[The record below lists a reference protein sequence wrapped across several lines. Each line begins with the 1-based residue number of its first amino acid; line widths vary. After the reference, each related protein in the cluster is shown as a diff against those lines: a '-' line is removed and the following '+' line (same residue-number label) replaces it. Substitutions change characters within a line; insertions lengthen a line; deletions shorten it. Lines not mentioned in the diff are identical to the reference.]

1 MSLTATRLDHECL
14 DGWWPVT
21 AYMKFLTLE
30 DGQLGALLD
39 EIVVDIRAAASALST
54 DIRFETLESLV
65 EASDTAAA
73 AVWTLAQRALAAGVA
88 CRPHAEVR
96 PMAPIPVPRRNI
108 LCLGKNYLE
117 HAQEIAAKMKQ
128 SGEAPRQPIIFTKA
142 TTAVIAPGA
151 PIPAYL
157 AYTSK
162 LDYEAE
168 LALVIGKGGRDIAPG
183 DAWEHVFGYT
193 AINDISARDLQKS
206 HLQWFRAKSLDGF
219 APMGPALV
227 HRSVMP
233 EPASIEVKCYVNGEL
248 RQSDTFDR
256 LIFDVPTM
264 ISVLSSGMTLL
275 PGDIIATGTPAGVGM
290 GFTPPRYLRPG
301 DEVVV
306 DVTGVGELRNPVTV

>member
-1 MSLTATRLDHECL
+1 
-14 DGWWPVT
+14 
-21 AYMKFLTLE
+21 MKFLTLE
-30 DGQLGALLD
+30 GGQLGALLD
-39 EIVVDIRAAASALST
+39 AAVVDIGAAARELST
-54 DIRFETLESLV
+54 DVAVATLQSLV
-65 EASDTAAA
+65 RAGDAAAA
-73 AVWTLAQRALAAGVA
+73 AVWTLAQQALDAGVA
-88 CRPHAEVR
+88 SRPLAEIR

-117 HAQEIAAKMKQ
+117 HAQEIAVKMKQ

-151 PIPAYL
+151 PIPAYQ
-157 AYTSK
+157 AYTRQ

-168 LALVIGKGGRDIAPG
+168 LALVIGKGGRDIAPR
-183 DAWEHVFGYT
+183 DAWAHVFGYT

-206 HLQWFRAKSLDGF
+206 HHQWFRAKSLDGF
-219 APMGPALV
+219 APMGPLLV

-233 EPASIEVKCYVNGEL
+233 EPANIEVKCFVNGEL

-264 ISVLSSGMTLL
+264 ISVLSAGMTLL

-290 GFTPPRYLRPG
+290 GFTPPKYLLPG

-306 DVTGVGELRNPVTV
+306 DVTGVGELRNPVIA